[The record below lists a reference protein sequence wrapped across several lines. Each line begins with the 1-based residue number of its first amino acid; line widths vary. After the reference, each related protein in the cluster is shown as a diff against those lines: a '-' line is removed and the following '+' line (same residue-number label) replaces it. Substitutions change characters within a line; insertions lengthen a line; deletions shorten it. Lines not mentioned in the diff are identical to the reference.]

1 MQRPL
6 CTSAVWRRV
15 NWKRKSTSHYLEND
29 YFSHK
34 HVCHT
39 LILTLYSDISNVTAM
54 ASLRLS
60 QPHLHQ
66 APPQPTRTHHQPS
79 PYSGIPQAQTHAHAP
94 ASIPAQSA
102 PQPAAPAPAPVPIQ
116 IHSHRPSGTAAPL
129 TAPQPVRAAV
139 PPPSVPTPGMWS
151 PEMGIR
157 FDSAGIPPGANTGP
171 ATAAAGRAQP
181 GTWDPSQGVRFS

>member
-1 MQRPL
+1 MTHLAIKKFCQ
-6 CTSAVWRRV
+6 V
-15 NWKRKSTSHYLEND
+15 
-29 YFSHK
+29 
-34 HVCHT
+34 
-39 LILTLYSDISNVTAM
+39 LILTSHSDISNVTAM

-66 APPQPTRTHHQPS
+66 ASPQPTRTHHQPS
-79 PYSGIPQAQTHAHAP
+79 PYSGVPQAQAQA
-94 ASIPAQSA
+94 PAQSV
-102 PQPAAPAPAPVPIQ
+102 PQPAAPAPAPVPVQ
-116 IHSHRPSGTAAPL
+116 MHSHRPSGTAAPL

-157 FDSAGIPPGANTGP
+157 FDSAGVPPGANAGP
-171 ATAAAGRAQP
+171 ATTAAGRGQG